1 MSKSR
6 LDTMPGSWSA
16 YLRTSQSRRRR
27 TPKEDTSK
35 ADPAASFAMPKA
47 LAEFEMAQT
56 EEVAEQQAILDS
68 IHSEAEAN
76 HHFLHQ
82 VDADMQCA
90 SPANDR

>member
-1 MSKSR
+1 
-6 LDTMPGSWSA
+6 
-16 YLRTSQSRRRR
+16 
-27 TPKEDTSK
+27 
-35 ADPAASFAMPKA
+35 MPKA

>member
-1 MSKSR
+1 
-6 LDTMPGSWSA
+6 MPGSWS
-16 YLRTSQSRRRR
+16 
-27 TPKEDTSK
+27 TPKEDTSTPE
-35 ADPAASFAMPKA
+35 PAASFAMPQA
-47 LAEFEMAQT
+47 GGECERAQT

-76 HHFLHQ
+76 HHLLHQ